1 LMPSM
6 LEIEGPLQS
15 DAPSHEY
22 YQTMPLPLT
31 HFVRAT
37 RSVLLKGEGVSAVVS
52 EMLPVALFALAAAA
66 FALLAYRRHLD

>member
-1 LMPSM
+1 MQSM
-6 LEIEGPLQS
+6 RESEGRLQS
-15 DAPSHEY
+15 DAPSDEDD
-22 YQTMPLPLT
+22 QTVPLPLT